1 MGSKRGPEGVQY
13 GGPEGV
19 QYGGLDGV
27 HMWIHGGPEGV
38 LWGSRWRG
46 PHLNCTNPLDITYP
60 FLKNNFADCAECLA
74 SVR

>member
-27 HMWIHGGPEGV
+27 HMWIHGGVDGV
-38 LWGSRWRG
+38 Q
-46 PHLNCTNPLDITYP
+46 
-60 FLKNNFADCAECLA
+60 
-74 SVR
+74 